1 MTLQE
6 DMPSWVKGKGRPP
19 GLGFDP
25 MRERV
30 CQSQRRKREAEQGF
44 DPARGY
50 AKLSQR
56 KGQVPELGFDSMR
69 EAACQSQRR
78 KREAG
83 LKFDSMRGRVFL
95 GQRKGQVPRAG
106 V

>member
-1 MTLQE
+1 MTLQGKE
-6 DMPSWVKGKGRPP
+6 PSWVKGKGRKPE
-19 GLGFDP
+19 LGFDS
-25 MRERV
+25 MREGA

-50 AKLSQR
+50 AKL
-56 KGQVPELGFDSMR
+56 
-69 EAACQSQRR
+69 
-78 KREAG
+78 
-83 LKFDSMRGRVFL
+83 

>member
-6 DMPSWVKGKGRPP
+6 DMPSWVKEKGRPP
-19 GLGFDP
+19 ELGFDS
-25 MRERV
+25 MREGA

-50 AKLSQR
+50 AKL
-56 KGQVPELGFDSMR
+56 
-69 EAACQSQRR
+69 
-78 KREAG
+78 
-83 LKFDSMRGRVFL
+83 
-95 GQRKGQVPRAG
+95 GQRKGQASRAG